1 MENASGFA
9 TIQLSKRKV
18 NKRMARPRVVILGGG
33 FGGLFTALELGGGDL
48 DVTLVSDEDHFLFA
62 PMLYEYLSGE
72 VEAWH
77 IAPRYRE
84 LVDNVRLVQDEA
96 VDIDLNAQRVTLA
109 RNKDP
114 LAYDALV
121 LAVGGITNYVGVEGA
136 EQNSFPFRKLRH
148 ADALRQRMVAA
159 LDRVPPDL
167 PPGDIRRELTFAV
180 VGAGASGCELS
191 TKMADLLLDA
201 VERRALNGKPRVLV
215 IEMGDKVVPGM
226 GDQIREFVEEA
237 LREAH
242 VEVHTSTR
250 VVSVSS
256 DSITFE
262 RDGNREHLQTACV
275 VWTGGVKMRPLI
287 EQLNVEKTSRGLLKI
302 KPTLQ
307 LAQYDNVLA
316 LGDIASFP
324 DAAPTLAGTAQLAFQ
339 QAGLAGHNVKEMFK
353 DHEPQMESRHFEEL
367 GEALSL
373 GTERGAVLLAGGQ
386 AFGGA
391 LARQA
396 RFALY
401 TSRLPT
407 WQHRLRVGASWFFE
421 GTAPRP
427 LLPLGLER

>member
-1 MENASGFA
+1 
-9 TIQLSKRKV
+9 
-18 NKRMARPRVVILGGG
+18 MARPRVLILGGG
-33 FGGLFTALELGGGDL
+33 FAGLFTALELTGGDV
-48 DVTLVSDEDHFLFA
+48 DMTIVSDEDHFLFT

-72 VEAWH
+72 VEEWH
-77 IAPRYRE
+77 IAPSYRE
-84 LVDNVRLVQDEA
+84 LLDDVRIVKDDA
-96 VDIDLNAQRVTLA
+96 VAIDLDARRVTLE
-109 RNKDP
+109 RNDP
-114 LAYDALV
+114 LDYDALV

-136 EQNSFPFRKLRH
+136 EQNSIPFRKLQH
-148 ADALRQRMVAA
+148 ADRLRQRMVDV
-159 LDRVPPDL
+159 LDRIPPDL
-167 PPGDIRRELTFAV
+167 SPQDVRAELTFAV

-201 VERRALNGKPRVLV
+201 VKRRALHGEPRVLV
-215 IEMGDKVVPGM
+215 VEMGDRVVPGM
-226 GDQIREFVEEA
+226 GDQMREFVEDA
-237 LREAH
+237 LRQSH

-250 VVSVSS
+250 VVSVTS
-256 DSITFE
+256 DSLTFE
-262 RDGNREHLQTACV
+262 HEGNREQLKTACV

-287 EQLNVEKTSRGLLKI
+287 EKLNVEKSSRGLI
-302 KPTLQ
+302 AVRPTLQ
-307 LAQYDNVLA
+307 LAQQDNVFA

-339 QAGLAGHNVKEMFK
+339 QAGLAGRNVKALLKGRKLETK
-353 DHEPQMESRHFEEL
+353 HFEEL

-373 GTERGAVLLAGGQ
+373 GTERGAVLLASGQ
-386 AFGGA
+386 SFGGA

-427 LLPLGLER
+427 LLPLGFERSAVR

>member
-1 MENASGFA
+1 MS
-9 TIQLSKRKV
+9 
-18 NKRMARPRVVILGGG
+18 RPRVVILGGG
-33 FGGLFTALELGGGDL
+33 FGGLFTALELRGGDV
-48 DVTLVSDEDHFLFA
+48 DVTLVTDEDHFLFT

-77 IAPRYRE
+77 IAPKYRE
-84 LVDNVRLVQDEA
+84 LLDDDVRIVQDEA
-96 VDIDLNAQRVTLA
+96 ASIDLNARRVTLT
-109 RNKDP
+109 RKDP
-114 LAYDALV
+114 LDYDALV
-121 LAVGGITNYVGVEGA
+121 LAVGGITNYVGVKGA

-148 ADALRQRMVAA
+148 ADSLRQRMVTA
-159 LDRVPPDL
+159 LDHIPPDWSHQ
-167 PPGDIRRELTFAV
+167 DVRRDLTFAV

-201 VERRALNGKPRVLV
+201 VKRRALRGEPRVIV
-215 IEMGDKVVPGM
+215 VEMGDRVVPGM
-226 GDQIREFVEEA
+226 GEQIREFVEEA
-237 LREAH
+237 LRESH
-242 VEVHTSTR
+242 VEVHTRTR
-250 VVSVSS
+250 VVSVTG
-256 DSITFE
+256 DSIVFE
-262 RDGNREHLQTACV
+262 HEDNREELKTACV

-287 EQLNVEKTSRGLLKI
+287 EQLNVEKTSRGLLKV

-316 LGDIASFP
+316 LGDIAAFP
-324 DAAPTLAGTAQLAFQ
+324 DAAPTLAGTAQLALQ
-339 QAGLAGHNVKEMFK
+339 QASLAARNVKELFK
-353 DHEPQMESRHFEEL
+353 DHEPLLETKHFEEL

-386 AFGGA
+386 SFGGA

-407 WQHRLRVGASWFFE
+407 WHHRLRVGASWFFE